1 MKSNYILMKHII
13 DGTLVLIT
21 LMFFLSPFKTKAQEA
36 KNLKLLEGYYQLQQN
51 KDTYLKLTSKGPQ
64 LVLTQLWDEK
74 ELLFDQ
80 KSDTSFVNKEMPMFT
95 LEFKKDSTG
104 AVFQMIAF
112 GTDIWERKNGYSPPK
127 IEVLNAEETKE
138 LKVKLEI
145 AVSALAKAINSNSID
160 QIKTFIKAY
169 GDEGLQH
176 SADQFINGAYG
187 IRNSGGIDFYTETS
201 LQPGRRK
208 GTYLFKGRI
217 MGDFYELSL
226 ALNKSS
232 KITFLHSQEVRGPVT
247 PEQEYSNEKDLIAAL
262 NKTLS
267 ALNQNDIF
275 SGTVLVA
282 KGNKVL
288 FEYAC
293 GEAIK
298 PDHIK
303 NTINTRF
310 NLGSI
315 NKMFTATAVMQLLE
329 QGKLKLDDPIS
340 LYIDTTW
347 LPSAISDQ
355 VSIHHLL
362 SHTSGL
368 GDFFGEKFSET
379 PKESL
384 TQLKDY
390 QPFIKSNTLAFK
402 PGTNWSYSNSG
413 MLLLGVIIERVSG
426 MNYFDYIRQY
436 IYQPAGMTATDSYN
450 MANPPQ
456 DIAHG
461 YIPQVDGSFQD
472 NLNANGMRGTSAGGG
487 YSTVGDLHRF
497 AVALHSGK
505 LVSPSSKALMFTDHL
520 NRQYGYGVQ
529 MQYLP
534 AGKAVGHTGGAP
546 GINAVLYS
554 IPEKDYH
561 IIVLTN
567 YDRAAQRVADYLFR
581 VIW

>member
-1 MKSNYILMKHII
+1 MGKIFN
-13 DGTLVLIT
+13 GTLVLIT
-21 LMFFLSPFKTKAQEA
+21 FILFLSPLKTAAQETE
-36 KNLKLLEGYYQLQQN
+36 NLQQLDGYYQLQQN
-51 KDTYLKLTSKGPQ
+51 KDRYLQIKARGQQ
-64 LVLTQLWDEK
+64 LHLIQLWDEK

-80 KSDTSFVNKEMPMFT
+80 KSDTTFVNKEMPGFT

-104 AVFQMIAF
+104 EVFQMIAF
-112 GTDIWERKNGYSPPK
+112 GMDIWERKNDYTPPK
-127 IEVLNAEETKE
+127 TEVLNAEETKE
-138 LKVKLEI
+138 LKRNLEN
-145 AVSALAKAINSNSID
+145 AVAALAKAINSNSSD

-176 SADQFINGAYG
+176 SVDQFLAAAHG
-187 IRNSGGIDFYTETS
+187 IRNAGGIDFYKETS
-201 LQPGRRK
+201 MQPGRRM

-217 MGDFYELSL
+217 LGDFYELSL
-226 ALNKSS
+226 ALNKSR
-232 KITFLHSQEVRGPVT
+232 KITFLHSQEVRW
-247 PEQEYSNEKDLIAAL
+247 PETAVQQYSNEKDLIATL

-267 ALNQNDIF
+267 ALNQKDIF

-329 QGKLKLDDPIS
+329 QGKIKLNDPIS
-340 LYIDTTW
+340 LYIDTSW
-347 LPSAISDQ
+347 LPSSILDQ

-379 PKESL
+379 SKESL
-384 TQLKDY
+384 TELKDY
-390 QPFIKSNTLAFK
+390 QPFIKWNTLAFK

-413 MLLLGVIIERVSG
+413 MILLGVIIERVSG
-426 MNYFDYIRQY
+426 MNYFDYVKQY
-436 IYQPAGMTATDSYN
+436 IYKPAGMNATDSYH
-450 MANPPQ
+450 MLNPPK

-461 YIPQVDGSFQD
+461 YIPQADSSFQD
-472 NLNANGMRGTSAGGG
+472 NLNSSGIRGTSAGGG

-497 AVALHSGK
+497 AVAFHSGK
-505 LVSPSSKALMFTDHL
+505 LVSASSKALMITDHL

-529 MQYLP
+529 MQNLP
-534 AGKAVGHTGGAP
+534 SGKAVGHTGGAP
-546 GINAVLYS
+546 GINAVMYS

-561 IIVLTN
+561 IVVLTN
-567 YDRAAQRVADYLFR
+567 YHRAAQRVADYLFR
-581 VIW
+581 VIR

>member
-1 MKSNYILMKHII
+1 MKLVIN
-13 DGTLVLIT
+13 GTLALFTLI
-21 LMFFLSPFKTKAQEA
+21 LFLSPFKTRAQETE
-36 KNLKLLEGYYQLQQN
+36 NLQQLEGYYQLQQN
-51 KDTYLKLTSKGPQ
+51 KDRYLQIKARGHLI
-64 LVLTQLWDEK
+64 LVQLWDEK
-74 ELLFDQ
+74 ELVFDR

-104 AVFQMIAF
+104 TVFQMMAF
-112 GTDIWERKNGYSPPK
+112 GTDIWDRKNGYSPPK
-127 IEVLNAEETKE
+127 TEVLDAAQTRE
-138 LKVKLEI
+138 LKGNLET
-145 AVSALAKAINSNSID
+145 AVSALAKAINSNSSD
-160 QIKTFIKAY
+160 QIKTFLKLH

-176 SADQFINGAYG
+176 SADQFLAAAHG
-187 IRNSGGIDFYTETS
+187 IRNAGGIDFYTETS
-201 LQPGRRK
+201 LQPGRRM

-217 MGDFYELSL
+217 LGDFYELSL

-232 KITFLHSQEVRGPVT
+232 KITFLHSQEVRW
-247 PEQEYSNEKDLIAAL
+247 PETAVQQYSNEKDLISAL

-267 ALNQNDIF
+267 ALNQKDIF

-298 PDHIK
+298 PDHLK
-303 NTINTRF
+303 NTIHTRF

-315 NKMFTATAVMQLLE
+315 NKMFTATAIMQLLE
-329 QGKLKLDDPIS
+329 QGKLKLNDPIS
-340 LYIDTTW
+340 LYLDTTW
-347 LPSAISDQ
+347 LPPAILDQ
-355 VSIHHLL
+355 VRIHHLL

-368 GDFFGEKFSET
+368 GDFFGEKFKET

-384 TQLKDY
+384 TELKDY
-390 QPFIKSNTLAFK
+390 QPFIKLNTLAFK

-413 MLLLGVIIERVSG
+413 MILLGVIIERVSG
-426 MNYFDYIRQY
+426 MNYFDYISQY
-436 IYQPAGMTATDSYN
+436 IYKPAGMTATDSYN
-450 MANPPQ
+450 MTKPPV

-461 YIPQVDGSFQD
+461 YMPKADGSFQD
-472 NLNANGMRGTSAGGG
+472 NLNSLGIRGTSAGGG

-505 LVSPSSKALMFTDHL
+505 LVSPAAKALMFTDHF
-520 NRQYGYGVQ
+520 NKQYGYGVQ
-529 MQYLP
+529 MQNLP
-534 AGKAVGHTGGAP
+534 SGKAVGHTGGAP

-561 IIVLTN
+561 IVVLTN
-567 YDRAAQRVADYLFR
+567 YHRAAQRVADYLFR
-581 VIW
+581 VIQ